1 VISRIIEWC
10 AHNRILVFTG
20 VFLLTLAG
28 IWSMGHVPLDA
39 LPDISDVQVII
50 HTNWEG
56 EPPNIIEDQVTYP
69 IVTALLAAPR
79 VKAVRAQTMFNDSY
93 VFVVFED
100 GTDIYWARS
109 RVVEY
114 LQTIAGR
121 LPANVHPAIGPDA
134 TGAGWVYEYVL
145 VDHSHKQSLADL
157 RSIQDWHLRY
167 QLATVP
173 GVAEV
178 ASIGGFVRQYQVNV
192 DPNKLLAYGIPLSTV
207 IDRVKSSTNEVGGR
221 VLELSGTRYMI
232 RGLGYLK
239 SLDDL
244 ANVPVMAK
252 NGTPVLIKDLGTVS
266 FGPDMREGVAEWNG
280 EGETVGGIVV
290 MRYGLNALNVID
302 GVKKKLAEIKGSL
315 PSGVEVV
322 SGYDRGG
329 LISES
334 INTLKHSLIEEA
346 IIVSLVIIV
355 FLFHFRSALIPIL
368 TLPIALAISFI
379 PMYYLNVSSNIMS
392 LGGLA
397 LAIGVLVDAA
407 IVMVENGYRHLSERP
422 ASGGGVLG
430 EMNSSNGPGL
440 GPGLDKERDASAG
453 KSAKKAVERE
463 RVRILIDSAKQ
474 VGPALFFSLLII
486 VVSFLPVFLLEAQ
499 EGRMFSPLA
508 WTKTLAVG
516 FSSLLAITL
525 VPILMV
531 IFIRGKLRP
540 ESENPIS
547 RITQALYLPVL
558 RLCLKYRK
566 TTLLLNL
573 AFLVVTFPLIFKM
586 GSQFMPPLFEGSS
599 LYMPTALPG
608 ISITQASQLLQEQD
622 RILRSFPEVETVF
635 GAVGR
640 SDSATDNAP
649 LDMYDTTVMLKP
661 REKWRPGMT
670 YEKLIREMDEK
681 LQFPGLTNT
690 WTMPVQNR
698 LDMALTGIKTP
709 VGMKLQG
716 TNLEQIQQLG
726 AQVQQILSGLPQ
738 VRSVFAERVSQG
750 FYINVEVNRPEAAK
764 YGLTIADVQ
773 QAVESGIGGMNVA
786 ESVEGRSR
794 YPINVRYQRDFRD
807 NVGELSRVLIA
818 TPSGAQIPIGEVA
831 KISFSRGPAMIR
843 DEDGQLTGYVYL
855 DLNTTDYGGFVEQA
869 SQMLRQKL
877 QLPAGYAY
885 QWSGEYEFQLR
896 AKERMKLIL
905 PAVFFVIYLL
915 LYMVFHSLTEAMV
928 LILPTFYAMTGGLIL
943 QWLLGYNFSVAVW
956 VGYIALFGIAV
967 ETGVVMVVYLHES
980 LDKRI
985 ASGRPLTD
993 ADIHEAAIEGAVHR
1007 LRPKLMTVSAVLAS
1021 LIPILWASGIG
1032 SDVMKPIAAPM
1043 VGGMITS
1050 TIHVLI
1056 LVPVFFV
1063 LMKERALRRG
1073 GLRPEPAEH

>member
-1 VISRIIEWC
+1 MISRIIEWC
-10 AHNRILVFTG
+10 AHNRFLVFTG
-20 VFLLTLAG
+20 VLLLTLTG
-28 IWSMGHVPLDA
+28 IWSMGHIPLDA

-56 EPPNIIEDQVTYP
+56 EPPSIIEDQVTYP
-69 IVTALLAAPR
+69 IVTALLAAPK

-134 TGAGWVYEYVL
+134 TGAGWVYEYAL
-145 VDHSHKQSLADL
+145 VDRSHKHSLADL

-221 VLELSGTRYMI
+221 VLELSGTRYMV

-266 FGPDMREGVAEWNG
+266 FGPDIREGVAEWNG

-290 MRYGLNALNVID
+290 MRYGLNALNVIN

-315 PSGVEVV
+315 PPGVEVV
-322 SGYDRGG
+322 SGYDRGS

-346 IIVSLVIIV
+346 IIVSLVIII

-422 ASGGGVLG
+422 ASGADVL
-430 EMNSSNGPGL
+430 EERDYSNGPVL
-440 GPGLDKERDASAG
+440 QKETDASAI
-453 KSAKKAVERE
+453 KTTQKAAERE
-463 RVRILIDSAKQ
+463 RVRILIDAAKQ
-474 VGPALFFSLLII
+474 VGPALFFSLIII

-499 EGRMFSPLA
+499 EGRMFRPLA

-547 RITQALYLPVL
+547 RFTQALYLPVL

-573 AFLVVTFPLIFKM
+573 LFLLVTFPLMFKL

-622 RILRSFPEVETVF
+622 RVLRSFPEVETVF
-635 GAVGR
+635 GVVGR

-670 YEKLIREMDEK
+670 YQKLIGEMDAK

-726 AQVQQILSGLPQ
+726 TQVQQILSGLPQ

-750 FYINVEVNRPEAAK
+750 FYVNVEVNRPEAAK

-773 QAVESGIGGMNVA
+773 LAVESGIGGMNVA
-786 ESVEGRSR
+786 ENIEGRQR

-807 NVGELSRVLIA
+807 NVEELSRVLIA
-818 TPSGAQIPIGEVA
+818 TPSGAQIPISEVA

-843 DEDGQLTGYVYL
+843 DEDGQLTGYIYI
-855 DLNTTDYGGFVEQA
+855 DLNTTDYGGFVDQA
-869 SQMLRQKL
+869 NKMLRQKL
-877 QLPAGYAY
+877 QLPAGYTY

-896 AKERMKLIL
+896 AKERMKIIL
-905 PAVFFVIYLL
+905 PVVFFVIFLL
-915 LYMVFHSLTEAMV
+915 LYMIFHNLTEAMV
-928 LILPTFYAMTGGLIL
+928 LIFPTFYAMTGGLIL

-980 LDKRI
+980 LAKRI
-985 ASGRPLTD
+985 ALDRPLTE

-1007 LRPKLMTVSAVLAS
+1007 LRPKLMTVCAVLAS

-1063 LMKERALRRG
+1063 LMKERALRHG
-1073 GLRPEPAEH
+1073 TLRPEPAE